1 LLLSM
6 YKQAERTSYSSIV
19 FADAVVYLPTAALYT
34 TLTDRV

>member
-1 LLLSM
+1 M

-19 FADAVVYLPTAALYT
+19 CADAVVYLPTAALYT